1 MNQALY
7 AHVNNKRKM
16 TKKRQN
22 KEIEMQEKKTLHG
35 VHGKVRDKKGVR
47 IKQIWG
53 IDAMRSKD
61 GVKGNPT
68 GKLIE

>member
-1 MNQALY
+1 
-7 AHVNNKRKM
+7 
-16 TKKRQN
+16 
-22 KEIEMQEKKTLHG
+22 MQEKKTLHG
-35 VHGKVRDKKGVR
+35 VHGKVRDKKGER